1 MTFMQ
6 HNKTSAVLMEQ
17 ALAKQIKIE
26 LINNN
31 MSQTRLAEL
40 VGLDRTTVNR
50 YLNGKLPMG
59 FDDVVSMASALGMNL
74 SELARRAEALLPQE
88 DPKP

>member
-6 HNKTSAVLMEQ
+6 HDKTSAELMEQ

-26 LINNN
+26 LINSN

-40 VGLDRTTVNR
+40 VGIDRTTVNR

-59 FDDVVSMASALGMNL
+59 FDDVVGMANALGMNL

-88 DPKP
+88 DQKP